1 MLLLCQSAKMD
12 LSRMNIFKSVQIKID
27 TTKNGMYE
35 STGKR
40 EVSIHMYMNQKYIQL
55 QSCLTIWG

>member
-35 STGKR
+35 SSDKR
-40 EVSIHMYMNQKYIQL
+40 EMSIHMYTNQKYIQL
-55 QSCLTIWG
+55 

>member
-1 MLLLCQSAKMD
+1 MD

-35 STGKR
+35 SSDKR
-40 EVSIHMYMNQKYIQL
+40 EMSIHMYMNQKYIQL
-55 QSCLTIWG
+55 